1 MYNKL
6 FKTITVCWWILND
19 KNLVL
24 QFFFFK
30 FISIKC
36 FRKILLVSAQIG
48 VSNLVGKCNQ
58 CFPNSKIAC
67 IDENHFSTCFENLP
81 TATITKC
88 PGERFCTEDVL
99 ICRTLEE
106 GYTPSCYHNY
116 CGDCSVSDGIFT
128 CLDETTYGYCFGG
141 TIPLPGTVRSCPL
154 GFVCNYNSREV
165 CVPENKNQVIIAS
178 FICISV
184 IF

>member
-1 MYNKL
+1 M
-6 FKTITVCWWILND
+6 ND

-30 FISIKC
+30 FISIKY